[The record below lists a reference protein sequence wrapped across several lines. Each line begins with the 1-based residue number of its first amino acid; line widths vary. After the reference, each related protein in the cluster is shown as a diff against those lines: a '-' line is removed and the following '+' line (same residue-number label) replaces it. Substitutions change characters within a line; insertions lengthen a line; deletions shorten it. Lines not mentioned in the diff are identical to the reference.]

1 MKAWTRPGLG
11 EMPQRQRHMVQID
24 AKRYPELAGLL
35 WTAGFGQKSQLML
48 DLLEAG
54 RRHLLKEQ
62 HKRSDRGSQGAH
74 GDLESGGQRQRSRT
88 TAATTPPATTLPSPP
103 ATDTSVTAV
112 PAPDSD
118 PPSLGVRT
126 AFID

>member
-1 MKAWTRPGLG
+1 
-11 EMPQRQRHMVQID
+11 MPQRQRHMVQID

-118 PPSLGVRT
+118 PPSLGVLT